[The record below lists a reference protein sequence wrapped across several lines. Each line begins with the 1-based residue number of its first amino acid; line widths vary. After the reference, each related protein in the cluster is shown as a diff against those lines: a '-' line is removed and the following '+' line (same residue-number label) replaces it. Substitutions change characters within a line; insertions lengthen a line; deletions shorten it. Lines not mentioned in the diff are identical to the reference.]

1 MPSKIRIKVGE
12 VEIEYEGE
20 EQFLKQELT
29 GLLTAVA
36 QLHNAVGAPH
46 KKAPQAVT
54 TQSDTATA
62 SNIKLT
68 TSTIAHKLNVKTGPE
83 LLIAAAAHLTFSK
96 QQPTFSRQQ
105 LHDEM
110 KSANAHYNKNYSAN
124 LSKHFTSALKDNK
137 LTERAKDSYALT
149 ADAIKDLEARLG

>member
-36 QLHNAVGAPH
+36 NLHNAVGATH
-46 KKAPQAVT
+46 KKVPQAAS
-54 TQSDTATA
+54 TQSDTTN
-62 SNIKLT
+62 SVLKLT
-68 TSTIAHKLNVKTGPE
+68 TTIIAHKLSVKTGPD
-83 LLIAAAAHLTFSK
+83 LLIAAAAHLTLVK

-110 KSANAHYNKNYSAN
+110 KSATSYYNKNYSAN

-137 LTERAKDSYALT
+137 LTESAKDTYALT
-149 ADAIKDLEARLG
+149 AEAIKELEARLG

>member
-36 QLHNAVGAPH
+36 ELHNAVGAPH
-46 KKAPQAVT
+46 KKIPPAAT
-54 TQSDTATA
+54 TQSDTAAT

-68 TSTIAHKLNVKTGPE
+68 TTSIAHKLSVKTGPD
-83 LLIAAAAHLTFSK
+83 LLIAAAAHLTLVK
-96 QQPTFSRQQ
+96 HQPTFPRQQ

-110 KSANAHYNKNYSAN
+110 KSATSYYDKNYSAN
-124 LSKHFTSALKDNK
+124 LSKHFTSALKGNK
-137 LTERAKDSYALT
+137 LTESAKDTYALT
-149 ADAIKDLEARLG
+149 ADAIKELEVRLA